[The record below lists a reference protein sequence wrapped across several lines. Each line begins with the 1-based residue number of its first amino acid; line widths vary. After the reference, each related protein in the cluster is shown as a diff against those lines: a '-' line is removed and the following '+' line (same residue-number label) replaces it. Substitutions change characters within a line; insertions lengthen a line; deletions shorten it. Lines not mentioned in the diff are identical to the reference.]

1 MKRLSLIVMIVCG
14 MLQLNA
20 QQIGSSEQIN
30 HYGLIIDEEFFES
43 IPEMELTRDAELK
56 NLPNSVDNSKKIY
69 MPPIFD
75 QGTSGSCV
83 QCAEIGYVLTY
94 ELNRYRNVPAG
105 TSWFGNGQENINLYH
120 PFFTYNFL
128 NKGIHGEGT
137 GTGSGFNIVKEIGC
151 PTLVDFYNPILQD
164 LDNPKSSKY
173 WMSGVDKYIN
183 ASENNIL
190 YQNEVSPFKITWST
204 TYTSLENLKHWLSDH
219 NSNSDIGGLAV
230 ITVYTQNGFYT
241 SYIPN
246 GSPESGK
253 KMVASWGTSGGHA
266 LTIVGYNDDIHCFD
280 LNNDGVYENVDI
292 NGNGKIDLSECEK
305 GAFKIANSWGKNA
318 NSTTDGYVY
327 VPYKLAEPGVIR
339 HSRAYT
345 CHATESNEKELFI
358 GFKIS
363 HPTRE
368 NISLRIGTTN
378 DVHANTPNEEYSY
391 VYAFKNDGGEYPMN
405 GDIDNPQPIDIALN
419 LGDKLD
425 VSNSKK
431 YFIQINDGMYNSNN
445 NAYIQN
451 LQLIDHRWGEKFV
464 INKPG
469 RIYTTSAT
477 TLLSIDYDLIPF
489 VSSIKDYV
497 CSNDKFMRRE
507 VNVDKGTFEINNG
520 VNIGM
525 YGTEDFD
532 CVLNINEN
540 SSLIIHDN
548 VEITAQQGD
557 CKIIING
564 DVIIGNNV
572 TFTAKSGATLKVIVN
587 NNNNFSIANCIFD
600 NANLEL
606 NHTSEVNSPNNIIS
620 NASVTNCSFGAKT
633 ELSFAIKVNNYDT
646 YSINNNTIYGTGLP
660 TQRFFNDGILVYYSG
675 TSTIGNVNNNNIEGC
690 LNSGLT
696 LYSSNANVKLN
707 KISKCGYGVK
717 LLNAS
722 TVNDFMGRCT
732 AMNSSETQYIHDN
745 DNGEVYVYRGCMPE
759 RFMYNTITNSNET
772 PLVIYDG
779 RGNLTSAIYTILDV
793 EYNNWGT
800 LSDFEINN
808 KLTYITDNNNV
819 VNFDYKPKWSYG
831 FCSSEHNDSLVE
843 RTLFA
848 DSLLDAGNY
857 GLAKAEYRN
866 IISEYPTSESAINS
880 MKKLLVAENICG
892 NDYESLHDYYN
903 SNTTINSNDNLSLL
917 AGTLANKCD
926 EEMENYGKAINWYE
940 SIIENELTPYNDSI
954 FATIDL
960 GNLYLKME
968 NSGIRGINGRLR
980 QFIPESADAHAENT
994 DNALRKLKIDNN
1006 ISPKTPK
1013 VPEVF
1018 WTDIVTSQP
1027 EGYVVDENGNVHIHT
1042 AEALAWLSA
1051 VSNGMHGN
1059 EATNFDGVTIILEN
1073 NVDLAEAKWTPI
1085 AEESSFMG
1093 VFDGNGYTIYSVILA
1108 DNKKGFFN
1116 KLTKA
1121 DVKNVI
1127 FRKSQVYG
1135 KWQWGGFLAYK
1146 AYASVV
1152 DRCFVECD
1160 YLLKEIGRQASP
1172 FIYEIYETTVSN
1184 CMLYIPGLL
1193 SEDSCSSHLDSFGI
1207 GFSEDNSHIYNCAII
1222 IYKAHLESGHNIGF
1236 VFYNKEGCRIDN
1248 CFIHIREFANYPG
1261 AGGGPISRNGIVS
1274 NNYGTIKNCYFNRD
1288 IYDEEGIPDFIID
1301 FDNEA
1306 VGDNYGIVENA
1317 CYYFNENDYWQL
1329 NESIVYNENTTDNL
1343 LEAMNLGADIL
1354 IEEGYSCLKWANTG
1368 MDFDNIGLPVF
1379 EKFDDMININE
1390 YNKGDVSIYPNP
1402 ARDFVRVS
1410 TVNGQQ
1416 STVRVYNTLG
1426 MLVEELEMNSEE
1438 IEINTAS
1445 YNNGVYFVR
1454 VDNGSSVTVN
1464 RVVISK

>member
-56 NLPNSVDNSKKIY
+56 NLPNSVDNSTRIY
-69 MPPIFD
+69 MPPIFH
-75 QGTSGSCV
+75 QRTSASCV

-105 TSWFGNGQENINLYH
+105 TSWSGNGQENINLYH

-128 NKGIHGEGT
+128 NGGNHAT
-137 GTGSGFNIVKEIGC
+137 WTSTGSGFNIVKEIGC
-151 PTLVDFYNPILQD
+151 PSLIDFYDPILQD
-164 LDNPKSSKY
+164 LSNTKSSKY

-183 ASENNIL
+183 ASESNIL

-204 TYTSLENLKHWLSDH
+204 TYNSLDNLKHWLSDH
-219 NSNSDIGGLAV
+219 NSNSGTGGLAIISV
-230 ITVYTQNGFYT
+230 FTDNGYYT
-241 SYIPN
+241 SYIPS

-253 KMVASWGTSGGHA
+253 KMVTSWGTSGGHA

-280 LNNDGVYENVDI
+280 LNNDGIYENVDS

-305 GAFKIANSWGKNA
+305 GAFKIANSWGKTSP
-318 NSTTDGYVY
+318 STTNGYVY
-327 VPYKLAEPGVIR
+327 VPYKLVEPGVIR
-339 HSRAYT
+339 YHRAYS
-345 CHATESNEKELFI
+345 CHATEPKEKELFI
-358 GFKIS
+358 GFSLS
-363 HPTRE
+363 HPIRE
-368 NISLRIGTTN
+368 NVRLGVGVNN
-378 DVHANTPNEEYSY
+378 DIYNSTPNDLYQY
-391 VYAFKNDGGEYPMN
+391 NYAFNYNGGGYPMN
-405 GDIDNPQPIDIALN
+405 GDIDNPQPIDIALS

-425 VSNSKK
+425 ISNSKRF
-431 YFIQINDGMYNSNN
+431 FIRIYDKEFQSSNG
-445 NAYIQN
+445 AYISN

-507 VNVDKGTFEINNG
+507 VNVDNGIFEINNG

-620 NASVTNCSFGAKT
+620 NASVTNCSFSAKT
-633 ELSFAIKVNNYDT
+633 ELSFAIKINNYDT
-646 YSINNNTIYGTGLP
+646 YSINNNTIYGRGFS

-707 KISKCGYGVK
+707 KITKCEYGVK
-717 LLNAS
+717 LLNMS
-722 TVNDFMGRCT
+722 TINDFMGRCS
-732 AMNSSETQYIHDN
+732 AMSSSETQYIHDN

-759 RFMYNTITNSNET
+759 RFLYNTITNSNDAS
-772 PLVIYDG
+772 LVIYDG
-779 RGNLTSAIYTILDV
+779 RGNLTSATYSVLNV

-800 LSDFEINN
+800 LSDSEIKN

-819 VNFDYKPKWSYG
+819 VNFDYKPRWSYG
-831 FCSSEHNDSLVE
+831 FCPSEHNDSLVA

-866 IISEYPTSESAINS
+866 IISEYPISENAVNS
-880 MKKLLVAENICG
+880 MKKLLIAENAYG
-892 NDYESLHDYYN
+892 NDYESLQSYYN
-903 SNTTINSNDNLSLL
+903 NDTTISSNENLNIL
-917 AGTLANKCD
+917 AGTLSNKCD
-926 EEMENYGKAINWYE
+926 ENMKNYDKAIEWYE
-940 SIIENELTPYNDSI
+940 NVIEDESTPYNDSI

-968 NSGIRGINGRLR
+968 SCGTRGIEGRLR
-980 QFIPESADAHAENT
+980 QFIPNSAEAHAENT
-994 DNALRKLKIDNN
+994 DNALRQLKTDNN
-1006 ISPKTPK
+1006 IKSSSPTL
-1013 VPEVF
+1013 PEVF

-1027 EGYVVDENGNVHIHT
+1027 EGYVVDDNGVIHIHT

-1059 EATNFDGVTIILEN
+1059 EPTGFEGIAVILEN
-1073 NVDLAEAKWTPI
+1073 DIDLAEAKWTPI

-1093 VFDGNGYTIYSVILA
+1093 VFDGNGYTIYSTILA

-1127 FRKSQVYG
+1127 FRKSQVHG
-1135 KWQWGGFLAYK
+1135 KWQWGGFLAYE
-1146 AYASVV
+1146 ANASVI

-1160 YLLKEIGRQASP
+1160 YLLEETGRSSSP
-1172 FIYEIYETTVSN
+1172 FINAIYKTIVSN
-1184 CMLYIPGLL
+1184 CMLYIPNMLQVGTYLGI
-1193 SEDSCSSHLDSFGI
+1193 EGYGI
-1207 GFSEDNSHIYNCAII
+1207 GFSYDSSHIYNCGII
-1222 IYKAHLESGHNIGF
+1222 IDKAHIEFSNDIGF
-1236 VFYNKEGCRIDN
+1236 VYQIDKN
-1248 CFIHIREFANYPG
+1248 CKMENCYIHIREFADYPG
-1261 AGGGPISRNGIVS
+1261 GGGGFAPRNGIATF
-1274 NNYGTIKNCYFNRD
+1274 NRGLIRNCYFNRD
-1288 IYDEEGIPDFIID
+1288 IYAEDWNPNIIPD

-1306 VGDNYGIVENA
+1306 VGDNDGIVENA
-1317 CYYFNENDYWQL
+1317 FCYFNENDYWQL

-1354 IEEGYSCLKWANTG
+1354 IEEGYSCLKWGNTG

-1379 EKFDDMININE
+1379 EKFNNMININE
-1390 YNKGDVSIYPNP
+1390 YKKDVVSIYPNP
-1402 ARDFVRVS
+1402 ASDFVRISSIGSQPSV
-1410 TVNGQQ
+1410 
-1416 STVRVYNTLG
+1416 VRVFNCLG
-1426 MLVEELEMNSEE
+1426 MLIEELEMNSEE